1 MDFLEAIKNQY
12 WKNQLLATKINSIRN
27 FKTKEL
33 NTFNGKYINKDS
45 KYFTHNKDP
54 FKFKS
59 KIVDNNFYSI
69 YSILETLNYDANLV
83 YAEHGLFLGNYFQG
97 KLLNSWVKEVV
108 TFSKFRKKII
118 ESKGLIANP
127 IGPYIHYV
135 DSYATKIIEE
145 DYILVILKHSGTNQN
160 MTTNQIFEEHILDIQ
175 RIYGKKVIVQ
185 LHPNDI
191 SLTKDFSNEVFWTSC
206 GFKRDPAFLLR
217 QKSLISH
224 ADMIITDF
232 IGTHLG
238 YCEYL
243 NKEVIRIDSIFD
255 TQFKIANK
263 NDAYEFKLSQCDF
276 KKSQIDLI
284 EKNMPLGEVAQSS
297 KYKNTI
303 EQLWG
308 FEYLK

>member
-1 MDFLEAIKNQY
+1 MDLLEVIKDKYWENQF
-12 WKNQLLATKINSIRN
+12 LATKINLIRN
-27 FKTKEL
+27 FKTKEI
-33 NTFNGKYINKDS
+33 NTFNGKYINEYS
-45 KYFTHNKDP
+45 KYFTYNKDP

-69 YSILETLNYDANLV
+69 FTILETLNYNASQV
-83 YAEHGLFLGNYFQG
+83 YAEHGLFLGNYFQI
-97 KLLNSWVKEVV
+97 KLLNSWIKEVV

-118 ESKGLIANP
+118 ESNGLIANP

-135 DSYATKIIEE
+135 ESYATKIIEE
-145 DYILVILKHSGTNQN
+145 DYILLILKHSGTNQN
-160 MTTNQIFEEHILDIQ
+160 MTTNQIFEEHILNIQ
-175 RIYGKKVIVQ
+175 RIYGNKVIVQ
-185 LHPNDI
+185 IHPNDI
-191 SLTKDFSNEVFWTSC
+191 SLIKDFSKEVFWTSC
-206 GFKRDPAFLLR
+206 GFKKDPDFLLR

-224 ADMIITDF
+224 ANLIITDF
-232 IGTHLG
+232 VGTHLG

-263 NDAYEFKLSQCDF
+263 NDAYEHKLSQCDL

-284 EKNMPLGEVAQSS
+284 EKSMPLGEVAQSS
-297 KYKNTI
+297 NYKNII
-303 EQLWG
+303 EELWG

>member
-1 MDFLEAIKNQY
+1 MDFLELLKNYY
-12 WKNQLLATKINSIRN
+12 WKNRISATTINYIRN
-27 FKTKEL
+27 YKKTELDTFKGLYLDK
-33 NTFNGKYINKDS
+33 KS
-45 KYFTHNKDP
+45 KYFTSNNDP

-69 YSILETLNYDANLV
+69 YSILETLNYDTNLV

-97 KLLNSWVKEVV
+97 KLKNSWIKEVV
-108 TFSKFRKKII
+108 TFSSFRKKII
-118 ESKGLIANP
+118 ESNGLIANP

-135 DSYATKIIEE
+135 DSYATKIVEE

-175 RIYGKKVIVQ
+175 RNYGKKVILQ

-191 SLTKDFSNEVFWTSC
+191 SLTKNFSSEVFWTSC
-206 GFKRDPAFLLR
+206 GFKRDPDFLLR
-217 QKSLISH
+217 QKSLIRD
-224 ADMIITDF
+224 ADIIITDF

-255 TQFKIANK
+255 TQFKVANK
-263 NDAYEFKLSQCDF
+263 NDAYELKLSQSDF

-284 EKNMPLGEVAQSS
+284 EKNMPLGEIAQSS
-297 KYKNTI
+297 KYKNII
-303 EQLWG
+303 EELWG